1 MASPLLEIDQ
11 KINHMHMAP
20 YQFQTQVVTT
30 WRSGST
36 FLGDILASHPATFYH
51 YEPLIHL
58 GITQVRSGK
67 LAETALKA
75 LKSQLNCSYN
85 ALGKVY
91 GFCLC

>member
-1 MASPLLEIDQ
+1 M
-11 KINHMHMAP
+11 
-20 YQFQTQVVTT
+20 QVVTT

-36 FLGDILASHPATFYH
+36 FLGDILTSHPATFYH

-85 ALGKVY
+85 GLGKYRVEQKTLLSSVKHVPS
-91 GFCLC
+91 GLMGCALPALD